1 MINLG
6 AEKSRFVLSITIQI
20 NIEPCMEKVSNVFLC
35 DVDNS

>member
-20 NIEPCMEKVSNVFLC
+20 YIEPYMERLSNVL
-35 DVDNS
+35 

>member
-20 NIEPCMEKVSNVFLC
+20 NIEPYMEKAFQWIIM
-35 DVDNS
+35 